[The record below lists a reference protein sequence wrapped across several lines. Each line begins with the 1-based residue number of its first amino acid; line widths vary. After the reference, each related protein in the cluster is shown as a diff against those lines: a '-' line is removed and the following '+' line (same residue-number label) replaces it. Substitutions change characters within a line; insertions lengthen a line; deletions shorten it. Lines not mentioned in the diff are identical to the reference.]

1 MTVELTW
8 QGPVGPGRSPEPAF
22 PAFSEDPLIFENLCE
37 AGVYLRIKTY
47 DDDRTVAYAGQS
59 VSLLARFDQHL
70 AAMLSLASPLRN
82 DAGNVVFTGDAAAR
96 IDAYGNLADATVLA
110 AADAGRVR
118 FWYALCD
125 DYFHTE
131 HLNLAEGL
139 LQRRIAARLAA
150 GSSDFENAKAA
161 PGAMPDDVPDTWMND
176 FSGLDAAGRNLL
188 SGLLGDDA
196 MTLDMLSG
204 HAA

>member
-1 MTVELTW
+1 MTVDLNWE
-8 QGPVGPGRSPEPAF
+8 GPVGPGCAPRPAF
-22 PAFSEDPLIFENLCE
+22 PDDPLIFENLCD

-47 DDDRTVAYAGQS
+47 EDGRTIAYAGQS

-70 AAMLSLASPLRN
+70 SAMLSLATPIR
-82 DAGNVVFTGDAAAR
+82 DAGGHVVFTGDAAAR
-96 IDAYGNLADATVLA
+96 IGAYGDIAAASALA

-118 FWYALCD
+118 FWYALCG

-139 LQRRIAARLAA
+139 LQRRIAARLGA
-150 GSSDFENAKAA
+150 GASEVENAKAA
-161 PGAMPDDVPDTWMND
+161 PAAMPDDVPDIWVND
-176 FSGLDAAGRNLL
+176 YSGLDGDGRAML

>member
-1 MTVELTW
+1 MSVDLVW
-8 QGPVGPGRSPEPAF
+8 QGPVGPGRFPEPAF
-22 PAFSEDPLIFENLCE
+22 PTDPLIFENLCE

-47 DDDRTVAYAGQS
+47 TADRTVAYAGQS
-59 VSLLARFDQHL
+59 VSLLSRFDQHL
-70 AAMLSLASPLRN
+70 AAMLSLAAPLRN
-82 DAGNVVFTGDAAAR
+82 ADGEVVFTGDAGAR
-96 IDAYGNLADATVLA
+96 IDAYGNLADATALA

-139 LQRRIAARLAA
+139 LQRRIADRLNSR
-150 GSSDFENAKAA
+150 SSDFENAKAA
-161 PGAMPDDVPDTWMND
+161 PGAMPDDVPDTWVND
-176 FSGLDAAGRNLL
+176 FTGLDTAGAEVLGN
-188 SGLLGDDA
+188 LLGDEA
-196 MTLDMLSG
+196 MTLEMLTG